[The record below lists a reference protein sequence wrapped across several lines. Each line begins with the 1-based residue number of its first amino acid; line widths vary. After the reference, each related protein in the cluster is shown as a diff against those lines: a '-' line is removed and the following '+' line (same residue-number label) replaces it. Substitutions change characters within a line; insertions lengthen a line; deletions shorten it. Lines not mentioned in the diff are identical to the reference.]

1 MDDELVEI
9 GNLEGI
15 AMNIL
20 LPVFSF
26 FSVMDREGRG
36 IEYHMTKVLA
46 LFAMALYLPG
56 DTLNLRTYSQL
67 AYYGLS
73 EMALAGLVL
82 AIALVRGLALYIN
95 GYHFRTP
102 AMRAATSLISCL
114 LFGALSYNAWIEYFT
129 GSLQAPPATLAVYP
143 AFVLAELRAASR
155 LRWER
160 IYAAH

>member
-1 MDDELVEI
+1 
-9 GNLEGI
+9 
-15 AMNIL
+15 MNIL

-46 LFAMALYLPG
+46 LFALVLYLPG
-56 DTLNLRTYSQL
+56 DTLGLRTYAQL

-73 EMALAGLVL
+73 EMVLAGLVGVV
-82 AIALVRGLALYIN
+82 ALVAAWALHQRLSSQNARHARVGLLV
-95 GYHFRTP
+95 
-102 AMRAATSLISCL
+102 SCL

-129 GSLQAPPATLAVYP
+129 GSLQAPPATLAFYP
-143 AFVLAELRAASR
+143 AFVLAEFRAASR

-160 IYAAH
+160 VYAAH